1 MLHILPNT
9 KATGSGDVNTESDDV
24 TAVLDDVTSIS
35 FMLSLQDIWSQAVI
49 LYTNCG
55 NKIALYTNYG
65 KFCLHQ
71 Q

>member
-1 MLHILPNT
+1 MLYILPNT

-35 FMLSLQDIWSQAVI
+35 FMLSIRDMRSQAVI
-49 LYTNCG
+49 LYTNSG
-55 NKIALYTNYG
+55 NKLALYTNNG